1 MSSQVSRTSAPVI
14 EFSGAIKLYGE
25 KKIGPVRFTVGKGE
39 IFGFLGPNGS
49 GKTTCIRMLLGLA
62 KPSAGKVRLRG
73 MDPIRSH
80 VEALTGVG
88 YSPEL
93 PNIQTFLTPR
103 EVMALSAAEMGLK
116 DKAKEETDRVL
127 EQVGIIEYGDTRVGK
142 LSKGM
147 VQRLS
152 VAQAMLGSPEVMV
165 MDEPTIGLDPTGTAH
180 LREVFREYARNG
192 GTILMSSHLMS
203 EVEDLCS
210 TVGLI
215 HSGRVLFS
223 GTVREMVGQ
232 VLGADEVLVEA
243 RGLRAG
249 VIESLRRVEGVLDLK
264 EVPGGLEV
272 RVRPGAE
279 VRPAI
284 AKMIVDAGAELL
296 ALRTGDRML
305 EKAYI
310 EAVKNSGNQAE

>member
-1 MSSQVSRTSAPVI
+1 LSAPVI
-14 EFSGAIKLYGE
+14 EFSGVTKLYGE
-25 KKIGPVRFTVGKGE
+25 KKIGPVQFSVGKGE

-62 KPSAGKVRLRG
+62 KPSAGIVRLRG
-73 MDPIRSH
+73 KDPIRSH

-103 EVMALSAAEMGLK
+103 EVLMLTAAEMGLK
-116 DKAKEETDRVL
+116 ARAREETDRVL
-127 EQVGIIEYGDTRVGK
+127 EEVGIIEYGDTKVGK

-152 VAQAMLGSPEVMV
+152 VSQAMIGTPEVMV
-165 MDEPTIGLDPTGTAH
+165 MDEPTIGLDPAGTAH
-180 LREVFREYARNG
+180 LREVFREYARKG
-192 GTILMSSHLMS
+192 GTILMSSHMMS

-210 TVGLI
+210 SVGLI
-215 HSGRVLFS
+215 HSGRIVFS
-223 GTVREMVGQ
+223 GMARDMVEQ
-232 VLGADEVLVEA
+232 VLGADEVIVEA
-243 RGLRAG
+243 RGLKAG
-249 VIESLRRVEGVLDLK
+249 VVDSLRSIEGVIGLK
-264 EVPGGLEV
+264 EVPGGLEM

-284 AKMIVDAGAELL
+284 ARTIVDAGAELL
-296 ALRTGDRML
+296 AIRMGDRML

-310 EAVKNSGNQAE
+310 EAVKNGGNQAE

>member
-1 MSSQVSRTSAPVI
+1 LSAQVI
-14 EFSGAIKLYGE
+14 EFSQAIKLYGE
-25 KKIGPVRFTVGKGE
+25 KKIGPVQFSVNKGE

-62 KPSAGKVRLRG
+62 KPSGGTVRLRG

-103 EVMALSAAEMGLK
+103 EVMLLTAAEMGLNAR
-116 DKAKEETDRVL
+116 AKEETDRVL
-127 EQVGIIEYGDTRVGK
+127 EDVGIIAYGDTKVGK

-165 MDEPTIGLDPTGTAH
+165 LDEPTIGLDPAGTAH

-192 GTILMSSHLMS
+192 GTILMSSHMMS

-210 TVGLI
+210 SVGLI
-215 HSGRVLFS
+215 HSGRILFS
-223 GTVREMVGQ
+223 GTVREMVEQ
-232 VLGADEVLVEA
+232 VLGADQVVVEA
-243 RGLRAG
+243 RGLKADI
-249 VIESLRRVEGVLDLK
+249 VEAVRRVEGVLDLK
-264 EVPGGLEV
+264 VVPGGLEV
-272 RVRPGAE
+272 KVKPGAE

-284 AKMIVDAGAELL
+284 ARTIVDGGAELL
-296 ALRTGDRML
+296 SMRTGDRML

-310 EAVKNSGNQAE
+310 EAVKSSGNKAE

>member
-1 MSSQVSRTSAPVI
+1 LNAPVI
-14 EFSGAIKLYGE
+14 EFSETVKIYGE
-25 KKIGPVRFTVGKGE
+25 KKIGPVQFSVGKGE

-62 KPSAGKVRLRG
+62 RPSAGRVRLRG
-73 MDPIRSH
+73 LDPNRNH

-103 EVMALSAAEMGLK
+103 EVLELTTAEIGLR
-116 DKAKEETDRVL
+116 AGVREETNRVL
-127 EQVGIIEYGDTRVGK
+127 EEVGIIEYGDTKVGK

-152 VAQAMLGSPEVMV
+152 VAQAMVGSPEVMV
-165 MDEPTIGLDPTGTAH
+165 MDEPTIGLDPSGTAH
-180 LREVFREYARNG
+180 LREVFRGYARNG

-210 TVGLI
+210 SVGLI
-215 HSGRVLFS
+215 HSGKVLFS
-223 GTVREMVGQ
+223 GTAREMVGE

-243 RGLRAG
+243 SGLTAG
-249 VIESLRRVEGVLDLK
+249 VVESVRKVEGVLDVK
-264 EVPGGLEV
+264 EVSGGLEV
-272 RVRPGAE
+272 KMKIGAE
-279 VRPAI
+279 ARPAI
-284 AKMIVDAGAELL
+284 ARTIVEAGGDLL
-296 ALRTGDRML
+296 ANGKGQRML

-310 EAVKNSGNQAE
+310 EALKNSKNKAE

>member
-1 MSSQVSRTSAPVI
+1 LSAPVI
-14 EFSGAIKLYGE
+14 EFSGAVKLYGE
-25 KKIGPVRFTVGKGE
+25 KRIGPVQFSVGKGE

-62 KPSAGKVRLRG
+62 KPSAGEVRLKG
-73 MDPIRSH
+73 KDPIRSH
-80 VEALTGVG
+80 VGALTGVG

-103 EVMALSAAEMGLK
+103 EVLALSAAEIGLK
-116 DKAKEETDRVL
+116 VGAREEADRIL
-127 EQVGIIEYGDTRVGK
+127 EEVGIIQYGDTKVGK

-152 VAQAMLGSPEVMV
+152 VAQAMIGSPEVMV
-165 MDEPTIGLDPTGTAH
+165 MDEPTIGLDPAGTAH
-180 LREVFREYARNG
+180 LREVFRDYARGG

-210 TVGLI
+210 SVGLI
-215 HSGRVLFS
+215 HSGKLLFS
-223 GTVREMVGQ
+223 GTVRDMVGQ

-243 RGLRAG
+243 RGLAAE
-249 VIESLRRVEGVLDLK
+249 VVESVRRVEGVLDLK

-272 RVRPGAE
+272 RVKPGAE

-284 AKMIVDAGAELL
+284 ARAVVEGGSELL
-296 ALRTGDRML
+296 SIGKGERML

-310 EAVKNSGNQAE
+310 EAVKSSGNQAE

>member
-1 MSSQVSRTSAPVI
+1 LSAPVI
-14 EFSGAIKLYGE
+14 EFSGAVKVYGE
-25 KKIGPVRFTVGKGE
+25 KRIGPVQFSVGKGE

-62 KPSAGKVRLRG
+62 RPSAGKVRLRG
-73 MDPIRSH
+73 LDPNRSH

-103 EVMALSAAEMGLK
+103 EVLELTAAEIGLTMGVR
-116 DKAKEETDRVL
+116 EEADRVL
-127 EQVGIIEYGDTRVGK
+127 EEVGIIEYGNTKVGK

-152 VAQAMLGSPEVMV
+152 VAQAMVGSPEVMV
-165 MDEPTIGLDPTGTAH
+165 MDEPTIGLDPSGTAH
-180 LREVFREYARNG
+180 LREVFRGYARNG

-210 TVGLI
+210 SVGLI
-215 HSGRVLFS
+215 HSGKVLFS
-223 GTVREMVGQ
+223 GTAREMVGE

-243 RGLRAG
+243 RGLTAG
-249 VIESLRRVEGVLDLK
+249 VVESVRKVEGVLDVK

-272 RVRPGAE
+272 KMKIGAE
-279 VRPAI
+279 ARPAI
-284 AKMIVDAGAELL
+284 ARTIVDAGGDLL
-296 ALRTGDRML
+296 AIGKGQRML

-310 EAVKNSGNQAE
+310 EALKNSGNKAE